1 MVSKNKF
8 FKKKIKE
15 LQDKY
20 WWFNFN
26 LFRFD
31 KKVNVLPVDFNKP
44 WWKIIV
50 DQKLPYL
57 IVLFVMT
64 IRVALS
70 SLAPV
75 IFTLIFTSGKLE
87 YLFTYTGILLTFIL
101 FSNGTMYY
109 YLILVSQC
117 MYSISYNAHRYFL
130 TVDPIFHTTR
140 SSGKIIAKIDRA
152 TNSFEELLDIMTFEI
167 LDVIVKFITTIIILF
182 SFNTHLGLIA
192 ATSFIIVSAI
202 SILGKLFITE
212 GFEKYRIKDDDA
224 VKAANLENLQSIQ
237 LIRSSFATIEQNT
250 KLQNKHKNI
259 MTTLSTLW
267 IGHVSLNFLSRVIL
281 ITSYVILGIAVLNLL
296 NNGTISIALGLALT
310 LTYIN
315 SGEQSIWIGNK
326 ISRLI
331 QHKTRINDL
340 FEFIRGFGKQTYPV
354 LSKTENINI
363 QPALKKEATSIIIKN
378 LHLDY
383 ENQTKVFE
391 NHFLNLNVNKKQ
403 KSKLYGIIGPSGIG
417 KTTFLSILGGQLKPN
432 KGNAFINNIDIY
444 EINDKKR
451 KKIIAMQMQTASSLR
466 GSLRYN
472 LLFGLPRNIEDNEQT
487 DIYSSSQLINV
498 LKKVGLWNIF
508 KEKKGLN
515 TLIGEGGLN
524 LSGGQRQR
532 LNFASLYLR
541 IKYFNPIVVL
551 IDEPTSSLDEISE
564 KAITNM
570 ISEIAEQSLTI
581 VIAHRLKTLE
591 NSTAILDLSLL
602 DFEKELKFYS
612 HKELIKKSEYYKKLL
627 SGELKLDS

>member
-1 MVSKNKF
+1 MVSNNKF

-31 KKVNVLPVDFNKP
+31 KKVKVLPVDFNKQ
-44 WWKIIV
+44 WWKIIA
-50 DQKLPYL
+50 DQKFSYL
-57 IVLFVMT
+57 IVLFMMV
-64 IRVALS
+64 IIASLS

-75 IFTLIFTSGKLE
+75 IYTLIFTSGKLE
-87 YLFTYTGILLTFIL
+87 YLFTYTGIMLAFIL
-101 FSNGTMYY
+101 LLNGTMYF
-109 YLILVSQC
+109 YLILSAQC
-117 MYSISYNAHRYFL
+117 MYGISYNAHRYFL

-152 TNSFEELLDIMTFEI
+152 TSSFEHLLDIITFEI

-182 SFNTHLGLIA
+182 SFNTHLGIIA
-192 ATSFIIVSAI
+192 ATSFIIISAI

-212 GFEKYRIKDDDA
+212 GFEKYRIRDDDA
-224 VKAANLENLQSIQ
+224 VKAANLENLHSIQ
-237 LIRSSFATIEQNT
+237 FIRSSFATIEQNT

-267 IGHVSLNFLSRVIL
+267 TGHVGLNLLSRIVQVA
-281 ITSYVILGIAVLNLL
+281 SYVILGMAILNLL
-296 NNGTISIALGLALT
+296 NNGTINIALGLALM

-315 SGEQSIWIGNK
+315 SGEQCIWIGNK
-326 ISRLI
+326 ISRFI
-331 QHKTRINDL
+331 EHKTRVNDL
-340 FEFIRGFGKQTYPV
+340 FVFIRSFGKQTYPV
-354 LSKTENINI
+354 LSKTESIDI
-363 QPALKKEATSIIIKN
+363 QSALKKETTLIIMNN
-378 LHLDY
+378 LYLDY
-383 ENQTKVFE
+383 EGETKVFE

-403 KSKLYGIIGPSGIG
+403 ANKLYGIIGPSGIG
-417 KTTFLSILGGQLKPN
+417 KTTFLSILGGQLKPS
-432 KGNAFINNIDIY
+432 KGSAVINNIDIY
-444 EINDKKR
+444 EINDEKR
-451 KKIIAMQMQTASSLR
+451 KQIIALQMQTASSLR

-472 LLFGLPRNIEDNEQT
+472 LLFGLPGNIEDKKQT
-487 DIYSSSQLINV
+487 DIYSSSELINV
-498 LKKVGLWNIF
+498 LKKVGLWSIF

-541 IKYFNPIVVL
+541 IKYFNPIAVL

-612 HKELIKKSEYYKKLL
+612 HKELFTKSEYYQKLL

>member
-224 VKAANLENLQSIQ
+224 VKAANLENLHSIQ

-612 HKELIKKSEYYKKLL
+612 HKELVKKSEYYKKLL

>member
-224 VKAANLENLQSIQ
+224 VKAANLENLHSIQ

>member
-612 HKELIKKSEYYKKLL
+612 HKELVKKSEYYKKLL

>member
-109 YLILVSQC
+109 YLILAAQC

-498 LKKVGLWNIF
+498 LK
-508 KEKKGLN
+508 
-515 TLIGEGGLN
+515 
-524 LSGGQRQR
+524 R
-532 LNFASLYLR
+532 
-541 IKYFNPIVVL
+541 
-551 IDEPTSSLDEISE
+551 
-564 KAITNM
+564 
-570 ISEIAEQSLTI
+570 
-581 VIAHRLKTLE
+581 
-591 NSTAILDLSLL
+591 
-602 DFEKELKFYS
+602 
-612 HKELIKKSEYYKKLL
+612 
-627 SGELKLDS
+627 

>member
-152 TNSFEELLDIMTFEI
+152 TNSFEDLLDIVTFEI
-167 LDVIVKFITTIIILF
+167 LNIIVKFVTTIIILF

-612 HKELIKKSEYYKKLL
+612 HKELIKKSEYYQKLL

>member
-26 LFRFD
+26 LFRYD
-31 KKVNVLPVDFNKP
+31 KKVKVLPVDFNKP
-44 WWKIIV
+44 WWKIII

-64 IRVALS
+64 VRVALS
-70 SLAPV
+70 SLAPI

-87 YLFTYTGILLTFIL
+87 YLFTYTGIMLTFIL

-182 SFNTHLGLIA
+182 SFNTHLGIIA

-237 LIRSSFATIEQNT
+237 FIRSSFATIEQNT

-267 IGHVSLNFLSRVIL
+267 IGHVSLNFLSRVVL
-281 ITSYVILGIAVLNLL
+281 ITSYVILGMAVLNLL
-296 NNGTISIALGLALT
+296 NNGIINIALGLALM

-340 FEFIRGFGKQTYPV
+340 FVFIRGFGKQTYPV
-354 LSKTENINI
+354 LTKTESINI
-363 QPALKKEATSIIIKN
+363 QSALKKETTSIIMKN

-403 KSKLYGIIGPSGIG
+403 KNKLYGIIGPSGIG

-432 KGNAFINNIDIY
+432 KGSAIINNIDIY

-451 KKIIAMQMQTASSLR
+451 KKIIALQMQTASSLR

-472 LLFGLPRNIEDNEQT
+472 LLFGLPGNIEDEEQT
-487 DIYSSSQLINV
+487 DIYSSSELINV

-541 IKYFNPIVVL
+541 IKFFNPIAVL

-612 HKELIKKSEYYKKLL
+612 HKELFTKSGYYKKLL